1 MSAPYY
7 KSDVTIVFKTS
18 NRSNAKTK
26 MKTLRNKSIDDVLE
40 RKIPGIPDNAV
51 ILEIGIGDLFE
62 QKYKQK
68 YKLGQKKRVQLF
80 LISLTA

>member
-40 RKIPGIPDNAV
+40 RKKPGIPDNAV

-68 YKLGQKKRVQLF
+68 YKL
-80 LISLTA
+80 